1 MSIKL
6 NFTYVVREPSDG
18 QFGVVRGGQWNGLI
32 RSWSDMWKNRK
43 CHKYENVNA
52 RQVIDKEVMLGAAAF
67 TVSRERSQVQAYCLS
82 PFAFAFAFAFAF
94 GFTFV
99 PLPLSFSFTKVKA
112 VFLLDG
118 EKHLFLG
125 QEDYCPTIQGL
136 SFVKTRHLYCRI
148 YI

>member
-1 MSIKL
+1 MYFDSKLLASHDKVSIKL

-43 CHKYENVNA
+43 CQKYENVNA

-82 PFAFAFAFAFAF
+82 
-94 GFTFV
+94 
-99 PLPLSFSFTKVKA
+99 LCLCLCLCS
-112 VFLLDG
+112 
-118 EKHLFLG
+118 
-125 QEDYCPTIQGL
+125 
-136 SFVKTRHLYCRI
+136 
-148 YI
+148 